1 MSIYVAWKRTSRYV
15 SKNYLQRDLEILYDP
30 EIYFLIFTRKVIFFF
45 LMGSPYDVFALQIS
59 ASSIAIF
66 YQFSDFLKLT
76 WLGQLIYHFVAL
88 KKQNMAWLPFSPI
101 NTLLHTIFVMNLFV
115 FFNTETMQGLV
126 YL

>member
-1 MSIYVAWKRTSRYV
+1 
-15 SKNYLQRDLEILYDP
+15 
-30 EIYFLIFTRKVIFFF
+30 
-45 LMGSPYDVFALQIS
+45 MGSPYDVFALQIS
-59 ASSIAIF
+59 ASSLAIF

-88 KKQNMAWLPFSPI
+88 KKQNMAWLPFI

>member
-30 EIYFLIFTRKVIFFF
+30 EIYFLIFTRKVIFLF

-76 WLGQLIYHFVAL
+76 CLGQLIYHFVAL
-88 KKQNMAWLPFSPI
+88 KKQNMAWLPFSLI